1 MKCIHKGTLII
12 VSSVIITLLF
22 IFVAGTYMNISK
34 DSKDFIKT
42 HDYISN

>member
-1 MKCIHKGTLII
+1 MKSIHKETLVIFL
-12 VSSVIITLLF
+12 SVIITLLS

-34 DSKDFIKT
+34 DSKYFIRT